1 MKKFVPE
8 ILKQVNDA
16 KTKAER
22 VRVLEANNIRPVRN
36 VLALNF
42 DKNIELDL
50 PEGAPPYNKDKEEY
64 WYVEC
69 FIVCSR

>member
-50 PEGAPPYNKDKEEY
+50 PEGAHLTIKIKKSLL
-64 WYVEC
+64 
-69 FIVCSR
+69 VCRMLHCM

>member
-22 VRVLEANNIRPVRN
+22 VRVLGGEQH
-36 VLALNF
+36 
-42 DKNIELDL
+42 
-50 PEGAPPYNKDKEEY
+50 
-64 WYVEC
+64 
-69 FIVCSR
+69 

>member
-22 VRVLEANNIRPVRN
+22 VRVLEANNIRPKKRTC
-36 VLALNF
+36 
-42 DKNIELDL
+42 IEL
-50 PEGAPPYNKDKEEY
+50 
-64 WYVEC
+64 
-69 FIVCSR
+69 

>member
-22 VRVLEANNIRPVRN
+22 VRVLSETT
-36 VLALNF
+36 
-42 DKNIELDL
+42 LDL
-50 PEGAPPYNKDKEEY
+50 
-64 WYVEC
+64 
-69 FIVCSR
+69 

>member
-50 PEGAPPYNKDKEEY
+50 PEAHHLTIKIKKNLL
-64 WYVEC
+64 
-69 FIVCSR
+69 VCRMLHCM